1 MRQLLEESDKDTIT
15 SYVYPSNESLL
26 ESKYQLL
33 NIFKSFFDIIDSLD
47 YTLKCLSF
55 EIIILIYSRGE
66 LSDLTLLGFN
76 VNHPDVEPTLVNLQF
91 CLDKRECLISTL
103 QFVIQKVLYFFI
115 YLQVSQIG
123 ISTKLLKFCCKI
135 IALSIYRLP
144 FWGKYVYNAIKS
156 YKKTIKP
163 WLQLE
168 IAKFVDLLRIL
179 ILLIGSANSIAED
192 SENDP
197 LISTLNYELVDEKLT
212 RKFPSEIARQNA
224 LLPEKNACIEQIAK
238 YGRLYFTVYNEWLN
252 VTLNMLNNMYRKI
265 QVYNNNII
273 ISGVVFVDIKHF

>member
-1 MRQLLEESDKDTIT
+1 MRQLLEQSDKDTIT

-103 QFVIQKVLYFFI
+103 QFVIQKVFYFF
-115 YLQVSQIG
+115 Y
-123 ISTKLLKFCCKI
+123 
-135 IALSIYRLP
+135 IYRL
-144 FWGKYVYNAIKS
+144 VR
-156 YKKTIKP
+156 
-163 WLQLE
+163 LVLVQ
-168 IAKFVDLLRIL
+168 
-179 ILLIGSANSIAED
+179 
-192 SENDP
+192 
-197 LISTLNYELVDEKLT
+197 NY
-212 RKFPSEIARQNA
+212 
-224 LLPEKNACIEQIAK
+224 
-238 YGRLYFTVYNEWLN
+238 
-252 VTLNMLNNMYRKI
+252 
-265 QVYNNNII
+265 
-273 ISGVVFVDIKHF
+273 